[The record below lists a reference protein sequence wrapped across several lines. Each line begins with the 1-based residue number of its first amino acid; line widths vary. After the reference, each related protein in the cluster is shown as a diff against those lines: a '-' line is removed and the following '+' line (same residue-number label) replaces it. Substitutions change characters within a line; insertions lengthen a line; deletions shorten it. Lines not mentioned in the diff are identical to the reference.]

1 MNFNLDGIG
10 RRVAIIKGANDKYK
24 KKVLAIHDEDKG
36 EDAKVSKSFTKL
48 ELPDNLN
55 FQLIPNP
62 NIEREILYV
71 TGSSGSGKSY
81 FIKEYVKEYKK
92 KFKDRP
98 IYLFSYLDEDETLDQ
113 VNPTR
118 INVGDN
124 LLTDPIKAQDL
135 KDSFVIFD
143 DCDCIKDKKHREA
156 VLSIM
161 NECLQTGRHFNIT
174 MACVSHLPTD
184 KNFTRMIINESHY
197 VIYFPSSGLGRQT
210 KYLLTDYLGM
220 DNKLIKKIRRMK
232 TRWCC
237 VSRNYPLFIMT
248 QHCVSMRDE
257 YDSDSDNDDEELYS
271 KSNIKKKVD

>member
-10 RRVAIIKGANDKYK
+10 RKVAIIKGDDKYK
-24 KKVLAIHDEDKG
+24 KKILAIHDEDKD
-36 EDAKVSKSFTKL
+36 EDEKVSKSFTKL

-81 FIKEYVKEYKK
+81 FIKEYVKQYKK
-92 KFKDRP
+92 KYKDRP
-98 IYLFSYLDEDETLDQ
+98 IYLFSYLDEDETLDEIK
-113 VNPTR
+113 PTR

-124 LLTDPIKAQDL
+124 LLKDPIKAQDL

-143 DCDCIKDKKHREA
+143 DCDCIKDKKYKDA

-161 NECLQTGRHFNIT
+161 MECLTTGRHFNIT

-184 KNFTRMIINESHY
+184 RGFTRMMINEAHY

-232 TRWCC
+232 TRWAL

-257 YDSDSDNDDEELYS
+257 YDSDSDDDDEELYN
-271 KSNIKKKVD
+271 KSNIKKKTD